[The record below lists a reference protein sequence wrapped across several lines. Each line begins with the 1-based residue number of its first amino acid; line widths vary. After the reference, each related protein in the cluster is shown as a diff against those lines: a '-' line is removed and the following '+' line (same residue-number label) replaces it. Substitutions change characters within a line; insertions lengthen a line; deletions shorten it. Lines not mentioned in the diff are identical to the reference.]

1 MRNTVNIL
9 SSGIIIALF
18 LNVSIV
24 FGGSLMGWNFMFRK
38 KSADHLA
45 EVEAIVTSQTV
56 AGMILTGEQKFKG
69 APTSTKSSEMYLVI
83 RVRALTNQTI
93 WGMLACT
100 VDERDPVLVPV
111 THTSKSEGWA
121 YFVIN
126 YRGAGVKHAVVKV
139 KWERIYAK

>member
-1 MRNTVNIL
+1 MRSAINLL

-24 FGGSLMGWNFMFRK
+24 FGGSLMDGSFMFRK
-38 KSADHLA
+38 KSADQLA
-45 EVEAIVTSQTV
+45 EVEAIVTSQKV
-56 AGMILTGEQKFKG
+56 AGMILSGKQKFKG
-69 APTSTKSSEMYLVI
+69 APTSTNSSEIYLVI

-100 VDERDPVLVPV
+100 VDERSPVLVPV

-121 YFVIN
+121 YFVVN
-126 YRGAGVKHAVVKV
+126 YRGAGIKHAVVKV